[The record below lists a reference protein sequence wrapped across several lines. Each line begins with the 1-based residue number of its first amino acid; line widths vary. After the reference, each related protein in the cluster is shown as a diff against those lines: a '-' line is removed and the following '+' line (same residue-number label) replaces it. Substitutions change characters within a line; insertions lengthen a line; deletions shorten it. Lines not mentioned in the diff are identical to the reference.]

1 MNVALGKNVL
11 WNFFGIAFPL
21 GVALLLTPF
30 LIKTLGLERFGL
42 LTIIWSI
49 IGYFS
54 LFDFGLGRSLTQK
67 IALSLSENNPK
78 QIPILVK
85 SGLVFTAKTG
95 FVGLIL
101 LLISSYHLGYFSL
114 HISSNL
120 RFDATMSLIITALG
134 IPLTTIATGC
144 RGILEGFENFKFVSI
159 CRLVSG
165 IANYSFPLVSIL
177 LFGPSLFCIAITLVI
192 ARFFLVLIYWFYI
205 NKLLPND
212 WTAQRIDPDK
222 TKELLQFGLWMS
234 VSNIIS
240 PLMVYA
246 DRFMISA
253 YLGASMVAY
262 YTVPFEIVTRLLII
276 PSAFTG
282 VFFPRMT
289 SLLRENVQEAGD
301 LYHRALFIMSLIMIP
316 ICCFISLGSYS
327 GLNLWLGSDFAQHS
341 WFILCLLSL
350 GVLVNGIAS
359 IPFAMIQATGNAK
372 LTAMLHLFEF
382 CIYIPILIYC
392 LYVWGIIGAAVAWA
406 LRVTIDLIFLLV
418 SVQKS
423 ILKRVPSEDDSPHF
437 SSSTG
442 NMPV

>member
-1 MNVALGKNVL
+1 MALGKNVL

-42 LTIIWSI
+42 LTIIWSV

-67 IALSLSENNPK
+67 IALSLSENNPQ

-101 LLISSYHLGYFSL
+101 LFISSYHLGYISL
-114 HISSNL
+114 HISTNL
-120 RFDATMSLIITALG
+120 RFDAMLSLLVTALG

-165 IANYSFPLVSIL
+165 IANYSFPVVSIL
-177 LFGPSLFCIAITLVI
+177 LFGPSLVCIAMTLVI
-192 ARFFLVLIYWFYI
+192 ARFLLVLVYWFYI
-205 NKLLPND
+205 NQLLPDD
-212 WTAQRIDPDK
+212 WITQKIDPDK

-253 YLGASMVAY
+253 ILGASMVAY

-301 LYHRALFIMSLIMIP
+301 LYRRALFTMLLIMIP
-316 ICCFISLGSYS
+316 ICSFIILASYT

-350 GVLVNGIAS
+350 GVLLNGIAS

-372 LTAMLHLFEF
+372 LTAIFHLFEF

-392 LYVWGIIGAAVAWA
+392 LYKWGIIGAAVAWV
-406 LRVTIDLIFLLV
+406 LRVAIDLVLLLV
-418 SVQKS
+418 SVPKG
-423 ILKRVPSEDDSPHF
+423 ILKQVQSEDDSLNLIPN
-437 SSSTG
+437 TG